1 MSLTILKAILV
12 CGIIG
17 HAINMYCDRLL
28 SIFPNGVIKFSN
40 FDDLK
45 DSKKMAK
52 LMDGVS
58 EKIPMRSAI
67 LGAFAIFL
75 EVLGYYALTAYMY
88 EHSKVCGIIMFLCT
102 TLFATIGTAHHVKC
116 GLAEYAFI
124 KLGRDEKAHAFMLDL
139 NNSAPIT
146 KTCFVFYLAYI
157 VTLIVAILTG
167 VATFP
172 LWAVIFTILPIV
184 TVMWPLGIIGTMH
197 IAAMISFAAWIFLL

>member
-88 EHSKVCGIIMFLCT
+88 EHSNHQDLLCLLSGIHRYPDRCNPDRRCHFPALGCDLYHPADRYRHVATWHHRNHAHRSHDLLC
-102 TLFATIGTAHHVKC
+102 C
-116 GLAEYAFI
+116 
-124 KLGRDEKAHAFMLDL
+124 LDL
-139 NNSAPIT
+139 
-146 KTCFVFYLAYI
+146 
-157 VTLIVAILTG
+157 
-167 VATFP
+167 
-172 LWAVIFTILPIV
+172 FTVKLN
-184 TVMWPLGIIGTMH
+184 T
-197 IAAMISFAAWIFLL
+197 